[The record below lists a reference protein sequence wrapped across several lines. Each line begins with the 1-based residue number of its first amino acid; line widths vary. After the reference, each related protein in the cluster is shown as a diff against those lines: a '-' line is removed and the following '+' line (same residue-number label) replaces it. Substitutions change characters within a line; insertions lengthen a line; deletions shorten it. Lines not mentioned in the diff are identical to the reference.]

1 MKVLIIGSGLA
12 GTCLA
17 HHLLAKGMEV
27 KIIDKGVNLSTKVAA
42 GIINPLVF
50 RRMTLSWRVAEFIPA
65 ADAFYESIG
74 KQLNQTFRHPIVIR
88 RLFASEQEA
97 GFWQTKQHLPE
108 YSAFMTEQTE
118 ADRLFPSP
126 QNTFGTGL
134 VKGASYV
141 DSVPY
146 YEAQRTWFIDRGLL
160 ESAELNYADIDPETA
175 AYKGETY
182 DYIVFCEGKDGKT
195 NPWFGYLPLQQ
206 TKGELL
212 TIHAPSVSQK
222 ELLNRKCFMLP
233 VGNDQFKVGSNYEWD
248 TDNAV
253 VTAAARALIEENL
266 KSVTGE
272 PYEVTD
278 QAAGVRPTVTDRRPL
293 VGKHPDF
300 PKLVIANG
308 LGTKGYMIAPLLM
321 KELADHLTEGKALHP
336 EADITRFKKK

>member
-1 MKVLIIGSGLA
+1 M
-12 GTCLA
+12 
-17 HHLLAKGMEV
+17 
-27 KIIDKGVNLSTKVAA
+27 
-42 GIINPLVF
+42 
-50 RRMTLSWRVAEFIPA
+50 
-65 ADAFYESIG
+65 
-74 KQLNQTFRHPIVIR
+74 
-88 RLFASEQEA
+88 
-97 GFWQTKQHLPE
+97 
-108 YSAFMTEQTE
+108 
-118 ADRLFPSP
+118 
-126 QNTFGTGL
+126 
-134 VKGASYV
+134 KGASYV